1 MTGSLGPG
9 VLTSGWR
16 RAPNPFPLDHPLKE
30 TRPMRATR
38 YNRIP
43 ATRRTFLCGD
53 GDDARLVRV
62 SRPHRGDDERRAIRS
77 SLAVA
82 R

>member
-1 MTGSLGPG
+1 
-9 VLTSGWR
+9 
-16 RAPNPFPLDHPLKE
+16 
-30 TRPMRATR
+30 MRATR

-62 SRPHRGDDERRAIRS
+62 RPPHRGDDERRAIRS
-77 SLAVA
+77 SLEAV